1 MYNNL
6 ILYGGIKMSIRKK
19 LAASFTIVIVI
30 LLVVSI
36 FSMVKL
42 NDMDEEYTFLLEDRA
57 HKVIEVSKIQNAVSL
72 QGLNLRSYVLRQNNE
87 DIERLEQRRETIN
100 STLSEIKPLFTVPEM
115 IEQIEVIEEQQVL
128 YTQYAQEI
136 IKHVDNNQTE
146 QAYAVLFDKA
156 VPANQAMQAAVDTI
170 VEFQINEMNTSS
182 TAATKS
188 ANTSSILLIVISV
201 IGTVVAIIL
210 ATIITRNIARPL
222 RRLTDAANIIAAG
235 DLREANVEVNTKDEI
250 FELATAFNKMK
261 DNLTGLLQNVTAN
274 VSSATAAAEQLAS
287 STNDVT
293 AASNDIAKRMENVAV
308 NSSHAA
314 KIGNE
319 CATATNE
326 TAQDVNRIAEAA
338 LALNEQATS
347 MQSLADDGRGT
358 LQTTEQQ
365 MKVIQDSSY
374 TTKEKITQLS
384 IQSAEIESITKVIT
398 DITEQTN
405 LLALNAAIEAARAGE
420 HGKGFAVVADEVRKL
435 AEQSK
440 ASASQIVDLTVNIQK
455 DTREVE
461 NSVNLTVQNVD
472 QGVTYLQIAQQSFN
486 GIFDAISKMSAN
498 IQEVSASSEII
509 SASTEEVA
517 ASVNDMADSSN
528 TTATDANQVLALVE
542 EQTATM
548 QEINTVAQ
556 TLNDGTV
563 KLQEEI
569 NKFKI

>member
-1 MYNNL
+1 MEA
-6 ILYGGIKMSIRKK
+6 IKMSIRKK
-19 LAASFTIVIVI
+19 LAASFTVVILI
-30 LLVVSI
+30 LLVVSV

-42 NDMDEEYTFLLEDRA
+42 KSIDEEYTFLLEDRA

-87 DIERLEQRRETIN
+87 DLERLEQRRETIDT
-100 STLSEIKPLFTVPEM
+100 TLAEIKPIFVVPEM
-115 IEQIEVIEEQQVL
+115 IKQIEIIEEQQVL
-128 YTQYAQEI
+128 YTQYAEEI
-136 IKHVDNNQTE
+136 IRYVDNNQIE

-188 ANTSSILLIVISV
+188 ANTSSILLIVISI
-201 IGTVVAIIL
+201 IGTIIAIIL
-210 ATIITRNIARPL
+210 ATVITRNIARPL

-250 FELATAFNKMK
+250 FELANAFNKMK
-261 DNLTGLLQNVTAN
+261 DNLTSLLHN
-274 VSSATAAAEQLAS
+274 VSSNVSAATAAADQLAS

-293 AASNDIAKRMENVAV
+293 AASNDIANRMENVAV

-472 QGVTYLQIAQQSFN
+472 QGVTYLQNAQQSFN

>member
-1 MYNNL
+1 MEA
-6 ILYGGIKMSIRKK
+6 IKMSIRKK
-19 LAASFTIVIVI
+19 LAASFTAIIVI
-30 LLVVSI
+30 LLVVSV
-36 FSMVKL
+36 FSMMKL
-42 NDMDEEYTFLLEDRA
+42 NDIDEEYTFLLEDRA

-100 STLSEIKPLFTVPEM
+100 TTLAEIKPIFVIPEM
-115 IEQIEVIEEQQVL
+115 IEQIEIIEKQQVL
-128 YTQYAQEI
+128 YTQYAEEI
-136 IKHVDNNQTE
+136 IRYVDNNQTE
-146 QAYAVLFDKA
+146 QAYAVLFDQA

-170 VEFQINEMNTSS
+170 VEFQTKEMNTASA
-182 TAATKS
+182 AATKS
-188 ANTSSILLIVISV
+188 ANTSSILVIVISI
-201 IGTVVAIIL
+201 IGTIIAIVL
-210 ATIITRNIARPL
+210 ATVITRNIAIPL
-222 RRLTDAANIIAAG
+222 RRLTDAANVIAAG
-235 DLREANVEVNTKDEI
+235 DLREANVEVKTKDEI

-261 DNLTGLLQNVTAN
+261 DNLTSLLHN
-274 VSSATAAAEQLAS
+274 VSSNVTTATAAAEQLAG

-338 LALNEQATS
+338 LTLNDQATN
-347 MQSLADDGRGT
+347 MQALADNGRDT
-358 LQTTEQQ
+358 LQTTEHQ

-374 TTKEKITQLS
+374 VTKEKIMQLS
-384 IQSAEIESITKVIT
+384 VQSAEIESITKVIT
-398 DITEQTN
+398 DITDQTN

-440 ASASQIVDLTVNIQK
+440 ASASKIVDLTVNIQK

-472 QGVTYLQIAQQSFN
+472 QGVTYLQNAQQSFN
-486 GIFDAISKMSAN
+486 GIFEAISKMGAN

-528 TTATDANQVLALVE
+528 TTSTDANQVLALVE

-556 TLNDGTV
+556 SLNDGTV
-563 KLQEEI
+563 KLQNEI
-569 NKFKI
+569 SKFKI